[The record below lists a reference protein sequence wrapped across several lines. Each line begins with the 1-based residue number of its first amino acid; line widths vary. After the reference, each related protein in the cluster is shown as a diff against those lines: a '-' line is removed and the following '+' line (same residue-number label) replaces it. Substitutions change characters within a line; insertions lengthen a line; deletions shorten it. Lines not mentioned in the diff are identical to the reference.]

1 LFYHNEIDTGIFR
14 TLIRRVLLTL
24 LNSSV
29 QQHDYRLNSFHPL
42 MKYNGTR
49 KVKNVILLI
58 GDGMGFSYTTGL
70 RYFNHDS
77 QKGLMNPTIFDQYF
91 IGSQST
97 YSLDRESNI
106 TDSAAAGTAL
116 STGYKTYNGALG
128 LNIDKKAVPTILEF
142 AKFRGKSTGLVGTS
156 QINHATLAA
165 FAAHI
170 ESREL
175 YDQIAD
181 DYLDERIDGKHKID
195 VMLGGGTS
203 YFIRN
208 DRNLI
213 AEFVQNHF
221 GYVTNLQELV
231 TNKNEQLLG
240 LFAPIELPKRIDSAP
255 TVPALS
261 QMTKAALQRLKQ
273 NSKGF
278 FLLVEG
284 SQIDWAGHDN
294 DIVGAMSEVKDF
306 EAAFKEAIQFAFN
319 REDTIVVATADHS
332 TGGMSIDRNGN
343 YKWNPSVIKS
353 ISSTP
358 SVIARRLHETKEMTT
373 LKQHMPF
380 PLHEED
386 LKSIQLTF
394 EMEVEDTRQTLIN
407 IINHYSST
415 GWTTKGHT
423 GEDVPI
429 YAYGQNSHMFS
440 GRMEN
445 SDIAKILFQI
455 MD

>member
-1 LFYHNEIDTGIFR
+1 M
-14 TLIRRVLLTL
+14 
-24 LNSSV
+24 LNSTVLQRDSK
-29 QQHDYRLNSFHPL
+29 LNLFHPI
-42 MKYNGTR
+42 MKYTGTK

-77 QKGLMNPTIFDQYF
+77 QKGFMNPTIFDQYF
-91 IGSQST
+91 VGTQST
-97 YSLDRESNI
+97 YSLDTESNI

-116 STGYKTYNGALG
+116 ATGHKTYNGALG
-128 LNIDKKAVPTILEF
+128 LNIDKQAVPTVLEY

-156 QINHATLAA
+156 QVNHATLAA
-165 FAAHI
+165 FASHV
-170 ESREL
+170 ESREQ

-181 DYLDERIDGKHKID
+181 DYLDERIDSKQKID

-203 YFIRN
+203 YFVRN
-208 DRNLI
+208 DRNLVE
-213 AEFVQNHF
+213 EFAKNHF
-221 GYVTNLQELV
+221 GYVTDLQELV
-231 TNKNEQLLG
+231 TNKTEQLLG
-240 LFAPIELPKRIDSAP
+240 LFAPVELPKQIDRDA
-255 TVPALS
+255 TVPSLS

-273 NSKGF
+273 NPNGF

-306 EAAFKEAIQFAFN
+306 EAAFKAAIQFASD
-319 REDTIVVATADHS
+319 REDTIVIATADHS

-353 ISSTP
+353 ITSTP
-358 SVIARRLHETKEMTT
+358 LVIARRLHETKDLTT
-373 LKQHMPF
+373 LQHHMPF
-380 PLHEED
+380 DLHEED
-386 LKSIQLTF
+386 LKTIQATL
-394 EMEVEDTRQTLIN
+394 EMEVEDTRQALIN

-423 GEDVPI
+423 GEDVPV
-429 YAYGQNSHMFS
+429 YAYGLNRHLFS

-445 SDIAKILFQI
+445 SDIPRILFRI

>member
-1 LFYHNEIDTGIFR
+1 M
-14 TLIRRVLLTL
+14 
-24 LNSSV
+24 LNSAV
-29 QQHDYRLNSFHPL
+29 LQHDSELNSFHPIL
-42 MKYNGTR
+42 KYNGTR

-58 GDGMGFSYTTGL
+58 GDGMGYSYTTGL
-70 RYFNHDS
+70 RYFNHAS
-77 QKGLMNPTIFDQYF
+77 QKGFMTPTIFDQYF
-91 IGSQST
+91 VGSQST

-116 STGYKTYNGALG
+116 ATGYKTYNGALG
-128 LNIDKKAVPTILEF
+128 LNIDKQSVPTVLEY

-170 ESREL
+170 ESREQ

-181 DYLDERIDGKHKID
+181 DYLDERIEGKLKID
-195 VMLGGGTS
+195 VMLGGGIS
-203 YFIRN
+203 YFVRN
-208 DRNLI
+208 DRNLVE
-213 AEFVQNHF
+213 EFVKNRF
-221 GYVTNLQELV
+221 GYVSNLQELV
-231 TNKNEQLLG
+231 TNKKEQLLG
-240 LFAPIELPKRIDSAP
+240 LFAPVELPKQIDRDS
-255 TVPALS
+255 TVPSLS
-261 QMTKAALQRLKQ
+261 QMTLAAIQRLQQ
-273 NSKGF
+273 NPNGF

-306 EAAFKEAIQFAFN
+306 EAAFKTAIQFASD
-319 REDTIVVATADHS
+319 REDTIVIATADHS
-332 TGGMSIDRNGN
+332 TGGMSIARNDN
-343 YKWNPSVIKS
+343 YRWDPSVIKS
-353 ISSTP
+353 ITSTP
-358 SVIARRLHETKEMTT
+358 SVIARRLHDTKDMTI
-373 LKQHMPF
+373 LKHHMPF
-380 PLHEED
+380 SLHEED
-386 LKSIQLTF
+386 LKTIESTL
-394 EMEVEDTRQTLIN
+394 EMEVEDSKETLIN

-429 YAYGQNSHMFS
+429 YAYGLNRHLFS

-445 SDIAKILFQI
+445 SDIPRILFQI

>member
-1 LFYHNEIDTGIFR
+1 
-14 TLIRRVLLTL
+14 
-24 LNSSV
+24 
-29 QQHDYRLNSFHPL
+29 

-70 RYFNHDS
+70 RYFNHAS
-77 QKGLMNPTIFDQYF
+77 QKGFMTPTIFDQYF
-91 IGSQST
+91 VGSQST

-116 STGYKTYNGALG
+116 ATGYKTYNGALG
-128 LNIDKKAVPTILEF
+128 LNMDKQAVPTVLEY
-142 AKFRGKSTGLVGTS
+142 AKFRGKSTGMVGTS

-165 FAAHI
+165 FAAHM
-170 ESREL
+170 ESREH

-181 DYLDERIDGKHKID
+181 DYFDERIDGKHKID

-203 YFIRN
+203 YFVRN
-208 DRNLI
+208 DRNI
-213 AEFVQNHF
+213 VEEFVKNRF
-221 GYVTNLQELV
+221 GYVSNIQELV
-231 TNKNEQLLG
+231 TNKTEQLLG
-240 LFAPIELPKRIDSAP
+240 LFAPIELPKQIDRDSTIP
-255 TVPALS
+255 SLS

-273 NSKGF
+273 NPKGF

-306 EAAFKEAIQFAFN
+306 EAAFKEAIQFASD
-319 REDTIVVATADHS
+319 REDTIVIATADHS
-332 TGGMSIDRNGN
+332 TGGMSIDRNDN

-353 ISSTP
+353 IPSTP
-358 SVIARRLHETKEMTT
+358 FVIASRLHETKDMTT
-373 LKQHMPF
+373 LEYHMPF

-386 LKSIQLTF
+386 LKTIQSTL
-394 EMEVEDTRQTLIN
+394 EMKIEDTRQALIN

-423 GEDVPI
+423 GEDVPV
-429 YAYGQNSHMFS
+429 YAYGLNRHLFS

>member
-1 LFYHNEIDTGIFR
+1 MKGVVYFVKSTP
-14 TLIRRVLLTL
+14 
-24 LNSSV
+24 
-29 QQHDYRLNSFHPL
+29 QQHDFGLNPFSPFV
-42 MKYNGTR
+42 KYIGTQ
-49 KVKNVILLI
+49 KVKNVIFLI

-77 QKGLMNPTIFDQYF
+77 QQGLMNPTIFDQF
-91 IGSQST
+91 FVGSQST
-97 YSLDRESNI
+97 YSLDTESNI

-128 LNIDKKAVPTILEF
+128 LNIDKQTVPTILEY

-165 FAAHI
+165 FASHI
-170 ESREL
+170 ESREQ

-181 DYLDERIDGKHKID
+181 DYLDERIEGKQKID

-203 YFIRN
+203 YFVRK
-208 DRNLI
+208 DRNLVE
-213 AEFVQNHF
+213 EFVKNQF
-221 GYVTNLQELV
+221 GYVTNLQELLA
-231 TNKNEQLLG
+231 NKTEQLLG
-240 LFAPIELPKRIDSAP
+240 LFAPIELPKQIDRGLA
-255 TVPALS
+255 VPSLA
-261 QMTKAALQRLKQ
+261 QMTKAALERLKQ
-273 NSKGF
+273 NSNGF

-306 EAAFKEAIQFAFN
+306 EAAFKEAVKFALN
-319 REDTIVVATADHS
+319 RDDTIVIATADHS
-332 TGGMSIDRNGN
+332 TGGMSIDRNDN

-353 ISSTP
+353 ITSTP
-358 SVIARRLHETKEMTT
+358 FVIAERLHETKDMETLKHHMHFTLHEADLKIIQTT
-373 LKQHMPF
+373 LE
-380 PLHEED
+380 L
-386 LKSIQLTF
+386 
-394 EMEVEDTRQTLIN
+394 EVEDTKQALIN

-429 YAYGQNSHMFS
+429 YAYGLNRHLFS

-445 SDIAKILFQI
+445 SEIAKILFQI
-455 MD
+455 ID

>member
-1 LFYHNEIDTGIFR
+1 MR
-14 TLIRRVLLTL
+14 KVLLSL
-24 LNSSV
+24 LNSTVLLKDDS
-29 QQHDYRLNSFHPL
+29 LNPL
-42 MKYNGTR
+42 YPFIPNLFGEAK
-49 KVKNVILLI
+49 KVKNVIFLI

-70 RYFNHDS
+70 RYFNNYA
-77 QKGLMNPTIFDQYF
+77 QKGLMKPTIFDQYF
-91 IGSQST
+91 VGSQST
-97 YSLDRESNI
+97 YSLDTKSNI

-116 STGYKTYNGALG
+116 STGNKTFNGALG
-128 LNIDKKAVPTILEF
+128 INIDKQPVPTILEY
-142 AKFRGKSTGLVGTS
+142 AKYRGKSTGLVGTS

-165 FAAHI
+165 FASHC
-170 ESREL
+170 ESREQ

-181 DYLDERIDGKHKID
+181 DYLDDRIEGKHKID

-203 YFIRN
+203 YFLRK

-213 AEFVQNHF
+213 DEFVHHGY
-221 GYVTNLQELV
+221 GYVTNSIELLMNHNAKLV
-231 TNKNEQLLG
+231 G
-240 LFAPIELPKRIDSAP
+240 LFAPVEMPKQIDRYGT
-255 TVPALS
+255 TVPSLS
-261 QMTKAALQRLKQ
+261 LMTKAALQRLRQ
-273 NSKGF
+273 NPNGF

-306 EAAFKEAIQFAFN
+306 EAAFKEAIQFAN
-319 REDTIVVATADHS
+319 DREDTIVIATADHS

-343 YKWNPSVIKS
+343 YKWNPGIIKS
-353 ISSTP
+353 ITSTP
-358 SVIARRLHETKEMTT
+358 SVIAARLHEKKDITT
-373 LKQHMPF
+373 LKQYMHF
-380 PLHEED
+380 ALQEED
-386 LKSIQLTF
+386 LKVIQLSL
-394 EMEVEDTRQTLIN
+394 EMEIEDTRQALIN
-407 IINHYSST
+407 IINDYSST

-429 YAYGQNSHMFS
+429 YSYGLNRHLFS

>member
-1 LFYHNEIDTGIFR
+1 
-14 TLIRRVLLTL
+14 LLTL
-24 LNSSV
+24 FHSAVLQHDSKLNSI
-29 QQHDYRLNSFHPL
+29 HPIL
-42 MKYNGTR
+42 KYNGTR

-77 QKGLMNPTIFDQYF
+77 QKGFMTPTIFDQYF
-91 IGSQST
+91 VGSQST
-97 YSLDRESNI
+97 YSLDRVSNI

-116 STGYKTYNGALG
+116 ATGYKTYNGALG
-128 LNIDKKAVPTILEF
+128 LNIDQQAVPTVLEY

-170 ESREL
+170 ESREQ

-181 DYLDERIDGKHKID
+181 DYLDERIEGNLKID

-203 YFIRN
+203 YFVRN
-208 DRNLI
+208 DRNLVE
-213 AEFVQNHF
+213 EFVKNSF
-221 GYVTNLQELV
+221 GYVSNLQELV
-231 TNKNEQLLG
+231 TNKKEQLLG
-240 LFAPIELPKRIDSAP
+240 LFAPVELPKQIDRDS
-255 TVPALS
+255 TVPSLS
-261 QMTKAALQRLKQ
+261 QMTKAALQRLQQ
-273 NSKGF
+273 NPNGF

-306 EAAFKEAIQFAFN
+306 EAAFKAAILFASD
-319 REDTIVVATADHS
+319 REDTIVIATADHS
-332 TGGMSIDRNGN
+332 TGGMSIDRNDN
-343 YKWNPSVIKS
+343 YKWNPNVIKS
-353 ISSTP
+353 ITSTP
-358 SVIARRLHETKEMTT
+358 FVIARRLHETKDMTI
-373 LKQHMPF
+373 LKHYMPF
-380 PLHEED
+380 SLHEED
-386 LKSIQLTF
+386 LKTIQSTL
-394 EMEVEDTRQTLIN
+394 EMAVEDTRQTLIN

-423 GEDVPI
+423 GEDVPV
-429 YAYGQNSHMFS
+429 YAYGLNRHLFS

-445 SDIAKILFQI
+445 SDIARILFQI

>member
-1 LFYHNEIDTGIFR
+1 
-14 TLIRRVLLTL
+14 
-24 LNSSV
+24 
-29 QQHDYRLNSFHPL
+29 

-70 RYFNHDS
+70 RYFNHAS
-77 QKGLMNPTIFDQYF
+77 QKGFMTPTIFDQYF
-91 IGSQST
+91 VGSQST

-116 STGYKTYNGALG
+116 ATGYKTYNGALG
-128 LNIDKKAVPTILEF
+128 LNMDKQAVPTVLEY
-142 AKFRGKSTGLVGTS
+142 AKFRGKSTGMVGTS

-165 FAAHI
+165 FAAHM
-170 ESREL
+170 ESREH

-181 DYLDERIDGKHKID
+181 DYFDERIDGKHKID

-203 YFIRN
+203 YFFRN
-208 DRNLI
+208 DRNI
-213 AEFVQNHF
+213 VEEFVKNRF
-221 GYVTNLQELV
+221 GYVSNIQELV
-231 TNKNEQLLG
+231 TNKTEQLLG
-240 LFAPIELPKRIDSAP
+240 LFAPIELPKQIDRDSTIP
-255 TVPALS
+255 SLS

-273 NSKGF
+273 NPKGF

-306 EAAFKEAIQFAFN
+306 EAAFKEAIQFASD
-319 REDTIVVATADHS
+319 REDTIVIATADHS
-332 TGGMSIDRNGN
+332 TGGMSIDRNDN

-353 ISSTP
+353 IPSTP
-358 SVIARRLHETKEMTT
+358 FVIASRLHETKDMTT
-373 LKQHMPF
+373 LEYHMPF

-386 LKSIQLTF
+386 LKTIQSTL
-394 EMEVEDTRQTLIN
+394 EMKIEDTRQALIN

-423 GEDVPI
+423 GEDVPV
-429 YAYGQNSHMFS
+429 YAYGLNRHLFS

>member
-1 LFYHNEIDTGIFR
+1 MIHSA
-14 TLIRRVLLTL
+14 VLQHDSK
-24 LNSSV
+24 LNSI
-29 QQHDYRLNSFHPL
+29 HPIL
-42 MKYNGTR
+42 KFNGTR

-70 RYFNHDS
+70 RYFNHAS
-77 QKGLMNPTIFDQYF
+77 QNGFMTPTIFDQYF
-91 IGSQST
+91 VGSQST
-97 YSLDRESNI
+97 YSLDSESNI

-116 STGYKTYNGALG
+116 ATGYKTYNGALG
-128 LNIDKKAVPTILEF
+128 LNIDQQAVPTVLEY

-170 ESREL
+170 ESREQ

-181 DYLDERIDGKHKID
+181 DYLDERLEGNLKID

-203 YFIRN
+203 YFVRN
-208 DRNLI
+208 DRNLVE
-213 AEFVQNHF
+213 EFVKNRF
-221 GYVTNLQELV
+221 GYVSNLQELV

-240 LFAPIELPKRIDSAP
+240 LFAPVELPKQIDRNS
-255 TVPALS
+255 TVPSLS
-261 QMTKAALQRLKQ
+261 QMTKAALQRLQ
-273 NSKGF
+273 LNPNGF

-306 EAAFKEAIQFAFN
+306 EAAFKAAIQFASD
-319 REDTIVVATADHS
+319 REDTIVIATADHS
-332 TGGMSIDRNGN
+332 TGGMSIDRNDN
-343 YKWNPSVIKS
+343 YKWNPNVIKS
-353 ISSTP
+353 ITSTP
-358 SVIARRLHETKEMTT
+358 FVIARRLHDTKDMTI
-373 LKQHMPF
+373 LKHHMPF
-380 PLHEED
+380 SLHEED
-386 LKSIQLTF
+386 LKTIQLTLD
-394 EMEVEDTRQTLIN
+394 MAVEDTRQTLID

-423 GEDVPI
+423 GEDVPV
-429 YAYGQNSHMFS
+429 YAYGLNRHLFS

-445 SDIAKILFQI
+445 SDIARILFQI

>member
-1 LFYHNEIDTGIFR
+1 MNYNE
-14 TLIRRVLLTL
+14 
-24 LNSSV
+24 
-29 QQHDYRLNSFHPL
+29 
-42 MKYNGTR
+42 TR

-70 RYFNHDS
+70 RYFNHDLE
-77 QKGLMNPTIFDQYF
+77 KGFMKPTIFDQYF
-91 IGSQST
+91 VGTQST
-97 YSLDRESNI
+97 YSLDHISNI

-116 STGYKTYNGALG
+116 STGYKTFNGVLG
-128 LNIDKKAVPTILEF
+128 LNIDKQPVPTILEF

-165 FAAHI
+165 FAAHN
-170 ESREL
+170 ESRNQ

-181 DYLDERIDGKHKID
+181 DYLDERIEGKHKID
-195 VMLGGGTS
+195 VMLGGGTF
-203 YFIRN
+203 YFSRN

-213 AEFVQNHF
+213 EEFVHQHF
-221 GYVTNLQELV
+221 GYVTNLRELV

-240 LFAPIELPKRIDSAP
+240 LFAPIELPKMIDRDP
-255 TVPALS
+255 TVPSLS

-306 EAAFKEAIQFAFN
+306 EAAFKEAIQFALN
-319 REDTIVVATADHS
+319 REDTIVIATADHS
-332 TGGMSIDRNGN
+332 TGGMSIDRNDN

-353 ISSTP
+353 ITATP
-358 SVIARRLHETKEMTT
+358 FVIARRLHETKEMTT
-373 LKQHMPF
+373 LQQHMPF
-380 PLHEED
+380 PLDAED
-386 LKSIQLTF
+386 LKAIEATL

-429 YAYGQNSHMFS
+429 YAYGQNSHLFS

>member
-1 LFYHNEIDTGIFR
+1 M
-14 TLIRRVLLTL
+14 LLTL
-24 LNSSV
+24 IHSAVLQHDSKLNSI
-29 QQHDYRLNSFHPL
+29 HPIL
-42 MKYNGTR
+42 KFNGTR

-70 RYFNHDS
+70 RYFNHAS
-77 QKGLMNPTIFDQYF
+77 QNGFMTPTIFDQYF
-91 IGSQST
+91 VGSQST
-97 YSLDRESNI
+97 YSLDSESNI

-116 STGYKTYNGALG
+116 ATGYKTYNGALG
-128 LNIDKKAVPTILEF
+128 LNIDQQAVPTVLEY

-170 ESREL
+170 ESREQ

-181 DYLDERIDGKHKID
+181 DYLDERLEGNLKID

-203 YFIRN
+203 YFVRN
-208 DRNLI
+208 DRNLVE
-213 AEFVQNHF
+213 EFVKNRF
-221 GYVTNLQELV
+221 GYVSNLQELV

-240 LFAPIELPKRIDSAP
+240 LFAPVELPKQIDRNS
-255 TVPALS
+255 TVPSLS
-261 QMTKAALQRLKQ
+261 QMTKAALQRLQ
-273 NSKGF
+273 LNPNGF

-306 EAAFKEAIQFAFN
+306 EAAFKAAIQFASD
-319 REDTIVVATADHS
+319 REDTIVIATADHS
-332 TGGMSIDRNGN
+332 TGGMSIDRNDN
-343 YKWNPSVIKS
+343 YKWNPNVIKS
-353 ISSTP
+353 ITSTP
-358 SVIARRLHETKEMTT
+358 FVIARRLHDTKDMTI
-373 LKQHMPF
+373 LKHHMPF
-380 PLHEED
+380 SLHEED
-386 LKSIQLTF
+386 LKTIQLTLD
-394 EMEVEDTRQTLIN
+394 MAVEDTRQTLID

-423 GEDVPI
+423 GEDVPV
-429 YAYGQNSHMFS
+429 YAYGLNRHLFS

-445 SDIAKILFQI
+445 SDIARILFQI

>member
-1 LFYHNEIDTGIFR
+1 MLNST
-14 TLIRRVLLTL
+14 VLLNDLSLDTYYPIIHTQ
-24 LNSSV
+24 N
-29 QQHDYRLNSFHPL
+29 
-42 MKYNGTR
+42 KETK

-70 RYFNHDS
+70 RYFNHHS
-77 QKGLMNPTIFDQYF
+77 RKGFMNPTIFDEYF
-91 IGSQST
+91 VGSQST
-97 YSLDRESNI
+97 YSLDTDCNI

-116 STGYKTYNGALG
+116 ATGYKTYNGALG
-128 LNIDKKAVPTILEF
+128 LNIDKEPVLTVLEF
-142 AKFRGKSTGLVGTS
+142 AKYRGKSTGLVGTS

-165 FAAHI
+165 FAAHN
-170 ESREL
+170 ENREQ
-175 YDQIAD
+175 YNQIAD
-181 DYLDERIDGKHKID
+181 DYLDERIEGKYKID

-203 YFIRN
+203 YFCRK

-213 AEFVQNHF
+213 EEFVYSRY
-221 GYVTNLQELV
+221 GYVTDLQELIS
-231 TNKNEQLLG
+231 NKNEKLLG
-240 LFAPIELPKRIDSAP
+240 LFAPVELPKQIDRDSTIP
-255 TVPALS
+255 SLS

-306 EAAFKEAIQFAFN
+306 EAAFKEAIEFARH
-319 REDTIVVATADHS
+319 REDTIVIATADHS

-343 YKWNPSVIKS
+343 YKWNPGVIKA
-353 ISSTP
+353 ITSTP
-358 SVIARRLHETKEMTT
+358 AVIAEDLHRTKDI
-373 LKQHMPF
+373 LKIRHHIHF
-380 PLHEED
+380 PLYEED
-386 LKSIQLTF
+386 LNSLQASL
-394 EMEVEDTRQTLIN
+394 EMEVEDTRQLLIN
-407 IINHYSST
+407 MINDYSST

-429 YAYGQNSHMFS
+429 YAYGLHRSLFS
-440 GRMEN
+440 GRIEN
-445 SDIAKILFQI
+445 SDIAKILFNI

>member
-1 LFYHNEIDTGIFR
+1 M
-14 TLIRRVLLTL
+14 LLTML
-24 LNSSV
+24 HSTI
-29 QQHDYRLNSFHPL
+29 QKKDYRLNPFHPII
-42 MKYNGTR
+42 KNNGTK
-49 KVKNVILLI
+49 KVKNVIVLI

-77 QKGLMNPTIFDQYF
+77 QKGFMNPTIFDQYF
-91 IGSQST
+91 VGSQST
-97 YSLDRESNI
+97 YSLDTESNI

-128 LNIDKKAVPTILEF
+128 VNVDKQVVPTVLEY

-165 FAAHI
+165 FAAHN
-170 ESREL
+170 ESRDQ

-181 DYLDERIDGKHKID
+181 DYLDEQIEGKHKID

-203 YFIRN
+203 YFCRK

-213 AEFVQNHF
+213 EEFVKNQF

-231 TNKNEQLLG
+231 TNKNEKLIG
-240 LFAPIELPKRIDSAP
+240 LFAPIELPKQIDRDPS
-255 TVPALS
+255 VPSLP
-261 QMTKAALQRLKQ
+261 QMTKAALQRLQQ
-273 NSKGF
+273 NPNGF

-294 DIVGAMSEVKDF
+294 DIVGVMSELKDF
-306 EAAFKEAIQFAFN
+306 EAAFQEAIHFASN
-319 REDTIVVATADHS
+319 REDTIVIATADHS
-332 TGGMSIDRNGN
+332 TGGMSIDRNDN

-353 ISSTP
+353 ITSTP
-358 SVIARRLHETKEMTT
+358 FVMATRLHETKDMTT
-373 LKQHMPF
+373 LRQHMHVT
-380 PLHEED
+380 LQEED
-386 LKSIQLTF
+386 VKTIQSTL
-394 EMEVEDTRQTLIN
+394 EMEVEDTRQALIN
-407 IINHYSST
+407 IINNYSST

-429 YAYGQNSHMFS
+429 YAFGLNRHLFS

-445 SDIAKILFQI
+445 SEIARILFQI
-455 MD
+455 ID